1 MEEYSRILIEEYCM
15 NHDTAKSRRL
25 KKLVDMS
32 YDYIMGGTDS
42 DAYFLEK
49 LILNEKDPVFKKA
62 LEDLDECLFGMW

>member
-1 MEEYSRILIEEYCM
+1 MEECSRILIEEYCE